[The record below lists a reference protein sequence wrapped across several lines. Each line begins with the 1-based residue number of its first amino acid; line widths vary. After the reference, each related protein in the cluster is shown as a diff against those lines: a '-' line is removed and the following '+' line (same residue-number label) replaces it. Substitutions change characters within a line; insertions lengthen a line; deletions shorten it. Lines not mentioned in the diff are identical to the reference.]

1 MIINKIKKIIRKRL
15 YEYPLYDRLIKDLEM
30 EKETKEGKDINSF
43 IRSKNKISN
52 SIESQVIKNIACD
65 SKIKEYKKWQELID
79 NILQDFRKNDKIKL
93 KLIEYKF
100 FGNIPED
107 IIAEELFIS
116 KSTVRSYLKD
126 IYFEVGILATLEELI
141 NKNNLK

>member
-1 MIINKIKKIIRKRL
+1 MSVNKIKKFIRKKL

-30 EKETKEGKDINSF
+30 DKEAKEGKDVNSF

-52 SIESQVIKNIACD
+52 SIESQVIRNIACD
-65 SKIKEYKKWQELID
+65 NKIKEYKQWQELID

-93 KLIEYKF
+93 KIVEYKF
-100 FGNIPED
+100 FGNVPED
-107 IIAEELFIS
+107 IIADELYIS

-126 IYFEVGILATLEELI
+126 IYFEVGILATLEGLI
-141 NKNNLK
+141 NKNIIK